1 MPGPFSPSLA
11 ADLSK
16 AMVWEKLQQANFKLN
31 GIKKLDQSV
40 VSLSIELDSILAES
54 SGTLNSGTN

>member
-40 VSLSIELDSILAES
+40 VSLSIELDSILAEN